1 MSNDTKKYVKMSQRE
16 HILNRSDMYIG
27 SIENTNEELWI
38 YNDNNNKIEK
48 KLIKYN
54 PGLLKIF
61 DEAIVNASDASVNDK
76 TCDYIK
82 VYYNK
87 EEGYISI
94 ENNGESIPIEIHP
107 EYNMLVAS
115 MIFGELL
122 TSTNYDDNEERTGA
136 GKNGV
141 GIKLANI
148 LSKKFTVE
156 IVDVKRKKKFIQEW
170 SNNMET
176 VGKAKVTDVTA
187 KTIKPYIKVT
197 FYPDFKRFGID
208 DDLNNDHYGL
218 FYRRAIDIA
227 AIRSNLKIY
236 FNDNLIKVNSF
247 KSYIDLHY
255 PNETVYLDESNDRWE
270 VAVIYK
276 RDSNNE
282 TVSFINSINTYRGG
296 THCTH
301 VTDQIIKVLIN
312 DYIKKKDKDI
322 KVSPQLLKD
331 NFVFFINST
340 IINPTFSSQTK
351 DTCTSKPDKFK
362 YKYTPQAAFLK
373 KLAKCGIVEQ
383 IIELVKFKESSTLKK
398 TDGKKQVRLMG
409 IPKLDDANKA
419 GSKDSFKCSLILTEG
434 DSAKTF
440 AVSGLSV
447 IGRDYFGVFPLK
459 GKLLNV
465 REAPPAQL
473 LANEEITN
481 LKKIIG
487 LKSGEDYTDD
497 MKFNQLRYG
506 RIVILTDAD
515 VDGSHIKGL
524 FMNFIHS
531 QWPSLIKRPNF
542 ITSLATPI
550 VKASKGSDVLS
561 FYNLTEYDK
570 WLKLNEA
577 HKNWKI
583 KYYKGL
589 GTSTAVEAREYFV
602 DIENKLINYKW
613 LTKKDD
619 EDPEASN
626 FILPYKANDDEDAI
640 LLAFEKARADDRK
653 VWLQNYDK
661 NDVLLYENKVVRY
674 SNFIHSDLIH
684 FSNDDLSRS
693 IPSLIDGLKP
703 SQRKILYGAILRGLD
718 KTEVKVAQ
726 LAGFVSDK
734 AAYHHGE
741 ASLTGAIVGMAQNYM
756 GSNNINVLKPNGQ
769 FGCLSPDTPIIMWNN
784 TIKRADEIIVGD
796 TLIGDDGNDRTVLQT
811 TSGIDDMYKINIKT
825 RVHQVRDS
833 FTCNSQH
840 ILTLYFR
847 ENNKIFWKESS
858 KKYYLE
864 YFDGKNIKTFGI
876 TTCDLNTKSINH
888 FNKSKY
894 SKEEAYKIMCEEQNK
909 IQTMYNPSSTI
920 DIKLE
925 DYLKLSNYSKLRLYM
940 FYNLNS
946 INWDKQEVPINPYIL
961 GAWLGDGNH
970 EGNGFTSADQ
980 EIVKEFAIWAD
991 TINCEVVHHK
1001 NGIEH
1006 ENYHYGLRRKNTG
1019 YRISIGDENHNS
1031 EMCEGCKTSKVKHPA
1046 CNWHFEKSKE
1056 AINFGQTIHG
1066 QIRSDLN
1073 PFKELLK
1080 KTNLFRNKHIPIEYM
1095 HNDKETRLQLLA
1107 GFIDT
1112 DGCIKNIKL
1121 QPYYEISQ
1129 SDRIHGNLIDSL
1141 DILAK
1146 TLGYSTSI
1154 SFTDCGKTKKGLDI
1168 IMKTLRITGTN
1179 LDEIPCRLERKQIK
1193 VKDRVVVTTHYNKF
1207 DIEYL
1212 GKNKFNG
1219 WQVNKNERFLLGNY
1233 IVTHNSRIH
1242 NGSDSASPRYIWT
1255 KLEDLSPI
1263 IFNTSDS
1270 PVLKNQFEDSEPI
1283 EPEYYA
1289 PIIPMILV
1297 NGTQGIGTGF
1307 ATKIPPYDPVEIISN
1322 LKKKLVSNL
1331 AFEEMDPYWNGFEG
1345 IIAKIDD
1352 FNYEIY
1358 GTYQIKGDKL
1368 IITELPVG
1376 ESTFGYKNF
1385 LEGLLCPEEPKKV
1398 AATKGKPVKK
1408 APAKPKEQIPFLG
1421 YTENNTDTKVYFELE
1436 FESGYLE
1443 KAKDIDKLLH
1453 LYKKYSITN
1462 MHLFDASGTIKK
1474 YNSPLEI
1481 MEEYYVVR
1489 LKLYEKRK
1497 EHELD
1502 ILRNQLKM
1510 ISNKVRFI
1518 MMIVEKKLIVNNKK
1532 RSELE
1537 GELDKHKFAKFDS
1550 TYNYLLGMPIYNL
1563 TVEKID
1569 ELKKQEEDKQHQY
1582 EELEKLTIETMWVNE
1597 LNKLEKEYNK
1607 WITHR
1612 TKEASTEKISKKVK
1626 KNKK

>member
-1 MSNDTKKYVKMSQRE
+1 MSSDAKKYTKLSQRE
-16 HILNRSDMYIG
+16 HILVRPDTYVG
-27 SIENTNEELWI
+27 SNEITTEELWI
-38 YNDNNNKIEK
+38 YQEDKNKIEK

-54 PGLLKIF
+54 PALLKIF
-61 DEAIVNASDASVNDK
+61 DEALVNASDAAVNDK

-82 VYYNK
+82 VEYNK
-87 EEGYISI
+87 ELGYISI
-94 ENNGESIPIEIHP
+94 ENNGENSIPVEVHP
-107 EYNMLVAS
+107 DHKVLVPS

-122 TSTNYDDNEERTGA
+122 TSSNYDDNEERITG
-136 GKNGV
+136 GRNGI

-148 LSKKFTVE
+148 FSTKFTID
-156 IVDVKRKKKFIQEW
+156 IVDIKRKKKFHQEW
-170 SNNMET
+170 LNNMET
-176 VGKAKVTDVTA
+176 VGKAKVTDVTT
-187 KTIKPYIKVT
+187 KTVKPFIKVT

-208 DDLNNDHYGL
+208 DLNNDHYEL

-227 AIRSNLKIY
+227 GLNNKLKVY
-236 FNDNLIKVNSF
+236 FNDNLIKVNTF
-247 KSYIDLHY
+247 KAYIDLHY
-255 PNETVYLDESNDRWE
+255 PNETVYFDESNERWTIG
-270 VAVIYK
+270 VIYK
-276 RDSNNE
+276 QDSNE
-282 TVSFINSINTYRGG
+282 VISFVNSINTYRGG
-296 THCTH
+296 THANH
-301 VTDQIIKVLIN
+301 VIDNIIKTLIN
-312 DYIKKKDKDI
+312 DYIKKKEKDLKI
-322 KVSPQLLKD
+322 SPQLLKD

-351 DTCTSKPDKFK
+351 DTCTSKPDKFGS
-362 YKYTPQAAFLK
+362 KYTPQAAFLK

-419 GSKDSFKCSLILTEG
+419 GSKDAHKCSLILTEG

-497 MKFNQLRYG
+497 TKFNQLRYG

-570 WLKLNEA
+570 WLESNEA

-589 GTSTAVEAREYFV
+589 GTSTAIEAREYFI
-602 DIENKLINYKW
+602 DIENKLIKYKW
-613 LTKKDD
+613 LLKDDVD

-626 FILPYKANDDEDAI
+626 LILPYKANNDEDAI

-661 NDVLLYENKVVRY
+661 NEILKYENKVVRY

-693 IPSLIDGLKP
+693 IPSLIDGFKP
-703 SQRKILYGAILRGLD
+703 SQRKIMYGAMLRGLD

-741 ASLTGAIVGMAQNYM
+741 ASLTGAIINMAQNYM

-769 FGCLSPDTPIIMWNN
+769 FG
-784 TIKRADEIIVGD
+784 
-796 TLIGDDGNDRTVLQT
+796 
-811 TSGIDDMYKINIKT
+811 
-825 RVHQVRDS
+825 
-833 FTCNSQH
+833 
-840 ILTLYFR
+840 
-847 ENNKIFWKESS
+847 
-858 KKYYLE
+858 
-864 YFDGKNIKTFGI
+864 
-876 TTCDLNTKSINH
+876 
-888 FNKSKY
+888 
-894 SKEEAYKIMCEEQNK
+894 
-909 IQTMYNPSSTI
+909 
-920 DIKLE
+920 
-925 DYLKLSNYSKLRLYM
+925 
-940 FYNLNS
+940 
-946 INWDKQEVPINPYIL
+946 
-961 GAWLGDGNH
+961 
-970 EGNGFTSADQ
+970 
-980 EIVKEFAIWAD
+980 
-991 TINCEVVHHK
+991 
-1001 NGIEH
+1001 
-1006 ENYHYGLRRKNTG
+1006 
-1019 YRISIGDENHNS
+1019 
-1031 EMCEGCKTSKVKHPA
+1031 
-1046 CNWHFEKSKE
+1046 
-1056 AINFGQTIHG
+1056 
-1066 QIRSDLN
+1066 
-1073 PFKELLK
+1073 
-1080 KTNLFRNKHIPIEYM
+1080 
-1095 HNDKETRLQLLA
+1095 TRLKA
-1107 GFIDT
+1107 
-1112 DGCIKNIKL
+1112 
-1121 QPYYEISQ
+1121 
-1129 SDRIHGNLIDSL
+1129 
-1141 DILAK
+1141 
-1146 TLGYSTSI
+1146 
-1154 SFTDCGKTKKGLDI
+1154 
-1168 IMKTLRITGTN
+1168 
-1179 LDEIPCRLERKQIK
+1179 
-1193 VKDRVVVTTHYNKF
+1193 
-1207 DIEYL
+1207 
-1212 GKNKFNG
+1212 
-1219 WQVNKNERFLLGNY
+1219 
-1233 IVTHNSRIH
+1233 
-1242 NGSDSASPRYIWT
+1242 GSDSASPRYIWT
-1255 KLEDLSPI
+1255 KLEDLSSI
-1263 IFNTSDS
+1263 IFNSSDS
-1270 PVLKNQFEDSEPI
+1270 PVLKNQFEDNEPI

-1289 PIIPMILV
+1289 PIIPMVLV
-1297 NGTQGIGTGF
+1297 NGVQGIGTGF
-1307 ATKIPPYDPVEIISN
+1307 STKIPPYDPLEIISN
-1322 LKKKLVSNL
+1322 LKKKLVSNSP
-1331 AFEEMDPYWNGFEG
+1331 FEEMDPYWNGFEG
-1345 IIAKIDD
+1345 IVAKIDN

-1358 GTYQIKGDKL
+1358 GIYHIKGNKL

-1376 ESTFGYKNF
+1376 ESTYGFKEF

-1398 AATKGKPVKK
+1398 AATKNKVVKK
-1408 APAKPKEQIPFLG
+1408 KPKEQIPFLG
-1421 YTENNTDTKVYFELE
+1421 YIENNTDTKIYFELE

-1443 KAKDIDKLLH
+1443 KEKDIDKLLH

-1518 MMIVEKKLIVNNKK
+1518 MMIVDKKLIVNNKK

-1537 GELDKHKFAKFDS
+1537 SELDKLKFAKFDS

-1563 TVEKID
+1563 TIEKID

-1582 EELEKLTIETMWVNE
+1582 EELEKLTIETMWLNE

-1607 WITHR
+1607 WISHR
-1612 TKEASTEKISKKVK
+1612 TKEAYSEKSIKKVK
-1626 KNKK
+1626 KSKK

>member
-1 MSNDTKKYVKMSQRE
+1 MSSDAKKYTKLSQRE
-16 HILNRSDMYIG
+16 HILVRPDTYVG
-27 SIENTNEELWI
+27 SNEITTEELWI
-38 YNDNNNKIEK
+38 YQEDKNKIEK
-48 KLIKYN
+48 KSIKYN
-54 PGLLKIF
+54 PALLKIF
-61 DEAIVNASDASVNDK
+61 DEALVNASDAAVNDK

-82 VYYNK
+82 VEYNK
-87 EEGYISI
+87 ELGYISI
-94 ENNGESIPIEIHP
+94 ENNGENSIPVEVHP
-107 EYNMLVAS
+107 DHKVLVPS

-122 TSTNYDDNEERTGA
+122 TSSNYDDKEERTTG
-136 GKNGV
+136 GRNGI

-148 LSKKFTVE
+148 FSTKFTID
-156 IVDVKRKKKFIQEW
+156 IVDIKRKKKFHQEW
-170 SNNMET
+170 LNNMET
-176 VGKAKVTDVTA
+176 VGKAKVTDVTT
-187 KTIKPYIKVT
+187 KTIKPFIKVT

-208 DDLNNDHYGL
+208 DLNNDHYEL

-227 AIRSNLKIY
+227 GLNNKLKVY
-236 FNDNLIKVNSF
+236 FNDNLIKVNTF
-247 KSYIDLHY
+247 KAYIDLHY
-255 PNETVYLDESNDRWE
+255 PNETVYFDESNERWTIG
-270 VAVIYK
+270 VIYK
-276 RDSNNE
+276 QDSNE
-282 TVSFINSINTYRGG
+282 VISFVNSINTYRGG
-296 THCTH
+296 SHANH
-301 VTDQIIKVLIN
+301 VIDNIIKTLIN
-312 DYIKKKDKDI
+312 DYIKKKEKDLKI
-322 KVSPQLLKD
+322 SPQLLKD

-351 DTCTSKPDKFK
+351 DTCTSKPDKFGS
-362 YKYTPQAAFLK
+362 KYTPQAAFLK

-497 MKFNQLRYG
+497 AKFNQLRYG

-524 FMNFIHS
+524 VMNFIHS

-550 VKASKGSDVLS
+550 VKASKGSDVFS

-570 WLKLNEA
+570 WLESNEA

-589 GTSTAVEAREYFV
+589 GTSTAIEAREYFI

-613 LTKKDD
+613 LIKKEEEEDD
-619 EDPEASN
+619 DDEAEDPEASN

-640 LLAFEKARADDRK
+640 LLAFEKTRVDDRK

-661 NDVLLYENKVVRY
+661 NEVLQYENKVVRY

-693 IPSLIDGLKP
+693 IPSLIDGFKP
-703 SQRKILYGAILRGLD
+703 SQRKIMYGAMLRGLD

-741 ASLTGAIVGMAQNYM
+741 ASLTGAIINMAQNYM

-769 FGCLSPDTPIIMWNN
+769 FG
-784 TIKRADEIIVGD
+784 
-796 TLIGDDGNDRTVLQT
+796 
-811 TSGIDDMYKINIKT
+811 T
-825 RVHQVRDS
+825 R
-833 FTCNSQH
+833 
-840 ILTLYFR
+840 L
-847 ENNKIFWKESS
+847 
-858 KKYYLE
+858 
-864 YFDGKNIKTFGI
+864 
-876 TTCDLNTKSINH
+876 
-888 FNKSKY
+888 
-894 SKEEAYKIMCEEQNK
+894 
-909 IQTMYNPSSTI
+909 
-920 DIKLE
+920 
-925 DYLKLSNYSKLRLYM
+925 
-940 FYNLNS
+940 
-946 INWDKQEVPINPYIL
+946 
-961 GAWLGDGNH
+961 
-970 EGNGFTSADQ
+970 
-980 EIVKEFAIWAD
+980 
-991 TINCEVVHHK
+991 K
-1001 NGIEH
+1001 NG
-1006 ENYHYGLRRKNTG
+1006 
-1019 YRISIGDENHNS
+1019 
-1031 EMCEGCKTSKVKHPA
+1031 A
-1046 CNWHFEKSKE
+1046 
-1056 AINFGQTIHG
+1056 
-1066 QIRSDLN
+1066 
-1073 PFKELLK
+1073 
-1080 KTNLFRNKHIPIEYM
+1080 
-1095 HNDKETRLQLLA
+1095 
-1107 GFIDT
+1107 
-1112 DGCIKNIKL
+1112 
-1121 QPYYEISQ
+1121 
-1129 SDRIHGNLIDSL
+1129 
-1141 DILAK
+1141 
-1146 TLGYSTSI
+1146 
-1154 SFTDCGKTKKGLDI
+1154 
-1168 IMKTLRITGTN
+1168 
-1179 LDEIPCRLERKQIK
+1179 
-1193 VKDRVVVTTHYNKF
+1193 
-1207 DIEYL
+1207 
-1212 GKNKFNG
+1212 
-1219 WQVNKNERFLLGNY
+1219 
-1233 IVTHNSRIH
+1233 
-1242 NGSDSASPRYIWT
+1242 DSASPRYIWT

-1263 IFNTSDS
+1263 IYNTSDS
-1270 PVLKNQFEDSEPI
+1270 PVLKHQFEDSEPI

-1289 PIIPMILV
+1289 PIIPMVLV
-1297 NGTQGIGTGF
+1297 NGAQGIGTGF
-1307 ATKIPPYDPVEIISN
+1307 STKIPPYDPLEIISN
-1322 LKKKLVSNL
+1322 LKKKLISNS

-1352 FNYEIY
+1352 LNYEIY
-1358 GTYQIKGDKL
+1358 GTYQIKGNKL

-1376 ESTFGYKNF
+1376 ESTYGFKEF

-1443 KAKDIDKLLH
+1443 KVKDIDKLLH

-1474 YNSPLEI
+1474 YNSPVEI

-1518 MMIVEKKLIVNNKK
+1518 MMIVDKKLIVNNKK

-1537 GELDKHKFAKFDS
+1537 AELDKHKFAKFDS

-1612 TKEASTEKISKKVK
+1612 TKEASTEKISKKIK

>member
-1 MSNDTKKYVKMSQRE
+1 MSSDAKKYTKLSQRE
-16 HILNRSDMYIG
+16 HILVRPDTYVG
-27 SIENTNEELWI
+27 SNEITTEELWI
-38 YNDNNNKIEK
+38 YQEDKNKIEK

-54 PGLLKIF
+54 PALLKIF
-61 DEAIVNASDASVNDK
+61 DEALVNASDAAVNDK

-82 VYYNK
+82 VEYNK
-87 EEGYISI
+87 ELGYISI
-94 ENNGESIPIEIHP
+94 ENNGENSIPVEVHP
-107 EYNMLVAS
+107 DHKVLVPS

-122 TSTNYDDNEERTGA
+122 TSSNYDDKEERTTG
-136 GKNGV
+136 GRNGI

-148 LSKKFTVE
+148 FSTKFTID
-156 IVDVKRKKKFIQEW
+156 IVDIKRKKKFHQEW
-170 SNNMET
+170 LNNMET
-176 VGKAKVTDVTA
+176 VGKAKVTDVTT
-187 KTIKPYIKVT
+187 KTIKPFIKVT
-197 FYPDFKRFGID
+197 FYPDFKRFGIE
-208 DDLNNDHYGL
+208 DLNNDHYEL

-227 AIRSNLKIY
+227 GLNNKLKVY
-236 FNDNLIKVNSF
+236 FNDNLIKVNTF

-255 PNETVYLDESNDRWE
+255 PNETVYFDESNERWTIG
-270 VAVIYK
+270 VIYK
-276 RDSNNE
+276 QDSNE
-282 TVSFINSINTYRGG
+282 VISFVNSINTYRGG
-296 THCTH
+296 THANH
-301 VTDQIIKVLIN
+301 VIDNIIKTLIN
-312 DYIKKKDKDI
+312 DYIKKKEKDLKI
-322 KVSPQLLKD
+322 SPQLLKD

-351 DTCTSKPDKFK
+351 DTCTSKPDKFGS
-362 YKYTPQAAFLK
+362 KYTPQAAFLK

-497 MKFNQLRYG
+497 AKFNQLRYG

-524 FMNFIHS
+524 VMNFIHS

-570 WLKLNEA
+570 WLESNEA

-589 GTSTAVEAREYFV
+589 GTSTAIEAREYFI

-613 LTKKDD
+613 LIKKDEEEDD
-619 EDPEASN
+619 EAEASN
-626 FILPYKANDDEDAI
+626 FTLPYKANDDEDAI
-640 LLAFEKARADDRK
+640 LLAFEKTRVDDRK

-661 NDVLLYENKVVRY
+661 NEVLKYENKVVRY

-693 IPSLIDGLKP
+693 IPSLIDGFKP
-703 SQRKILYGAILRGLD
+703 SQRKIMYGAMLRGLD

-741 ASLTGAIVGMAQNYM
+741 ASLTGAIINMAQNYM

-769 FGCLSPDTPIIMWNN
+769 FG
-784 TIKRADEIIVGD
+784 
-796 TLIGDDGNDRTVLQT
+796 
-811 TSGIDDMYKINIKT
+811 
-825 RVHQVRDS
+825 
-833 FTCNSQH
+833 
-840 ILTLYFR
+840 
-847 ENNKIFWKESS
+847 
-858 KKYYLE
+858 
-864 YFDGKNIKTFGI
+864 
-876 TTCDLNTKSINH
+876 
-888 FNKSKY
+888 
-894 SKEEAYKIMCEEQNK
+894 
-909 IQTMYNPSSTI
+909 
-920 DIKLE
+920 
-925 DYLKLSNYSKLRLYM
+925 
-940 FYNLNS
+940 
-946 INWDKQEVPINPYIL
+946 
-961 GAWLGDGNH
+961 
-970 EGNGFTSADQ
+970 
-980 EIVKEFAIWAD
+980 
-991 TINCEVVHHK
+991 
-1001 NGIEH
+1001 
-1006 ENYHYGLRRKNTG
+1006 
-1019 YRISIGDENHNS
+1019 
-1031 EMCEGCKTSKVKHPA
+1031 
-1046 CNWHFEKSKE
+1046 
-1056 AINFGQTIHG
+1056 
-1066 QIRSDLN
+1066 
-1073 PFKELLK
+1073 
-1080 KTNLFRNKHIPIEYM
+1080 
-1095 HNDKETRLQLLA
+1095 TRLKA
-1107 GFIDT
+1107 
-1112 DGCIKNIKL
+1112 
-1121 QPYYEISQ
+1121 
-1129 SDRIHGNLIDSL
+1129 
-1141 DILAK
+1141 
-1146 TLGYSTSI
+1146 
-1154 SFTDCGKTKKGLDI
+1154 
-1168 IMKTLRITGTN
+1168 
-1179 LDEIPCRLERKQIK
+1179 
-1193 VKDRVVVTTHYNKF
+1193 
-1207 DIEYL
+1207 
-1212 GKNKFNG
+1212 
-1219 WQVNKNERFLLGNY
+1219 
-1233 IVTHNSRIH
+1233 
-1242 NGSDSASPRYIWT
+1242 GSDSASPRYIWT
-1255 KLEDLSPI
+1255 KLEDLSSI
-1263 IFNTSDS
+1263 IFNSSDS
-1270 PVLKNQFEDSEPI
+1270 PVLKNQFEDNEPI

-1289 PIIPMILV
+1289 PIIPMVLV
-1297 NGTQGIGTGF
+1297 NGAQGIGTGF
-1307 ATKIPPYDPVEIISN
+1307 STKIPPYNPLKIISN
-1322 LKKKLVSNL
+1322 LKNKLLSNL
-1331 AFEEMDPYWNGFEG
+1331 PFEEMDPYWNGFEG

-1358 GTYQIKGDKL
+1358 GTYQIKGNKI

-1376 ESTFGYKNF
+1376 ESTYGFKEF

-1421 YTENNTDTKVYFELE
+1421 YTENNTDTKIYFELE

-1481 MEEYYVVR
+1481 MEEYYYVR

-1518 MMIVEKKLIVNNKK
+1518 MMIVDKKLIVNNKK

-1537 GELDKHKFAKFDS
+1537 AELDKHKFAKFDS
-1550 TYNYLLGMPIYNL
+1550 TYNYLLSMPIYNL
-1563 TVEKID
+1563 TIEKID

-1582 EELEKLTIETMWVNE
+1582 EELEKLTIETMWLNE

-1607 WITHR
+1607 WISHR
-1612 TKEASTEKISKKVK
+1612 IKEADSEKSIKKVK
-1626 KNKK
+1626 KSKK

>member
-1 MSNDTKKYVKMSQRE
+1 
-16 HILNRSDMYIG
+16 
-27 SIENTNEELWI
+27 
-38 YNDNNNKIEK
+38 
-48 KLIKYN
+48 
-54 PGLLKIF
+54 
-61 DEAIVNASDASVNDK
+61 
-76 TCDYIK
+76 
-82 VYYNK
+82 
-87 EEGYISI
+87 
-94 ENNGESIPIEIHP
+94 
-107 EYNMLVAS
+107 
-115 MIFGELL
+115 
-122 TSTNYDDNEERTGA
+122 
-136 GKNGV
+136 
-141 GIKLANI
+141 
-148 LSKKFTVE
+148 
-156 IVDVKRKKKFIQEW
+156 
-170 SNNMET
+170 MET
-176 VGKAKVTDVTA
+176 VGKAKVTDVTT
-187 KTIKPYIKVT
+187 KTIKPFIKVT
-197 FYPDFKRFGID
+197 FYPDFKRFGIE
-208 DDLNNDHYGL
+208 DLNNDHYEL

-227 AIRSNLKIY
+227 GLNNKLKVY
-236 FNDNLIKVNSF
+236 FNDNLIKVNTF
-247 KSYIDLHY
+247 KAYIDLHY
-255 PNETVYLDESNDRWE
+255 PNETVYFDESNERWTIG
-270 VAVIYK
+270 VIYK
-276 RDSNNE
+276 QDSNE
-282 TVSFINSINTYRGG
+282 VISFVNSINTYRGG
-296 THCTH
+296 THANH
-301 VTDQIIKVLIN
+301 VIDNIIKTLIN

-351 DTCTSKPDKFK
+351 DTCTSKPDKFGS
-362 YKYTPQAAFLK
+362 KYTPQAAFLK

-497 MKFNQLRYG
+497 AKFNQLRYG

-570 WLKLNEA
+570 WLESNEA

-589 GTSTAVEAREYFV
+589 GTSTAIEAREYFI

-613 LTKKDD
+613 LIKDEA

-626 FILPYKANDDEDAI
+626 YTLPYKANDDEDAI

-693 IPSLIDGLKP
+693 IPSLIDGFKP
-703 SQRKILYGAILRGLD
+703 SQRKIMYGAMLRGLD

-769 FGCLSPDTPIIMWNN
+769 FGT
-784 TIKRADEIIVGD
+784 
-796 TLIGDDGNDRTVLQT
+796 
-811 TSGIDDMYKINIKT
+811 
-825 RVHQVRDS
+825 
-833 FTCNSQH
+833 
-840 ILTLYFR
+840 
-847 ENNKIFWKESS
+847 
-858 KKYYLE
+858 
-864 YFDGKNIKTFGI
+864 
-876 TTCDLNTKSINH
+876 
-888 FNKSKY
+888 
-894 SKEEAYKIMCEEQNK
+894 
-909 IQTMYNPSSTI
+909 
-920 DIKLE
+920 
-925 DYLKLSNYSKLRLYM
+925 
-940 FYNLNS
+940 
-946 INWDKQEVPINPYIL
+946 
-961 GAWLGDGNH
+961 
-970 EGNGFTSADQ
+970 
-980 EIVKEFAIWAD
+980 
-991 TINCEVVHHK
+991 
-1001 NGIEH
+1001 
-1006 ENYHYGLRRKNTG
+1006 
-1019 YRISIGDENHNS
+1019 
-1031 EMCEGCKTSKVKHPA
+1031 
-1046 CNWHFEKSKE
+1046 
-1056 AINFGQTIHG
+1056 
-1066 QIRSDLN
+1066 
-1073 PFKELLK
+1073 
-1080 KTNLFRNKHIPIEYM
+1080 
-1095 HNDKETRLQLLA
+1095 
-1107 GFIDT
+1107 
-1112 DGCIKNIKL
+1112 
-1121 QPYYEISQ
+1121 
-1129 SDRIHGNLIDSL
+1129 
-1141 DILAK
+1141 
-1146 TLGYSTSI
+1146 
-1154 SFTDCGKTKKGLDI
+1154 
-1168 IMKTLRITGTN
+1168 
-1179 LDEIPCRLERKQIK
+1179 
-1193 VKDRVVVTTHYNKF
+1193 
-1207 DIEYL
+1207 
-1212 GKNKFNG
+1212 
-1219 WQVNKNERFLLGNY
+1219 
-1233 IVTHNSRIH
+1233 RIH

-1297 NGTQGIGTGF
+1297 NGSQGIGTGF
-1307 ATKIPPYDPVEIISN
+1307 ATKIPPYDPLEIISN
-1322 LKKKLVSNL
+1322 LKKKLISNS

-1358 GTYQIKGDKL
+1358 GTYQIKGDKI

-1408 APAKPKEQIPFLG
+1408 APAKSKEQIPFLG

-1481 MEEYYVVR
+1481 MEEYYTVR

-1532 RSELE
+1532 RSDLE
-1537 GELDKHKFAKFDS
+1537 AELDKHKFAKFDS

>member
-1 MSNDTKKYVKMSQRE
+1 MSSDAKKYTKLSQRE
-16 HILNRSDMYIG
+16 HILVRPDTYVG
-27 SIENTNEELWI
+27 SNEITTEELWN
-38 YNDNNNKIEK
+38 YQEDKNKIEK
-48 KLIKYN
+48 KSIKYN
-54 PGLLKIF
+54 PALLKIF
-61 DEAIVNASDASVNDK
+61 DEALVNASDAAVNDK

-82 VYYNK
+82 VEYNK
-87 EEGYISI
+87 ELGYISI
-94 ENNGESIPIEIHP
+94 ENNGENSIPVEVHP
-107 EYNMLVAS
+107 DHKVLVPS

-122 TSTNYDDNEERTGA
+122 TSSNYDDKEERTTG
-136 GKNGV
+136 GRNGI

-148 LSKKFTVE
+148 FSTKFTID
-156 IVDVKRKKKFIQEW
+156 IVDIKRKKKFHQEW
-170 SNNMET
+170 LNNMET
-176 VGKAKVTDVTA
+176 VGKAKVTDVTT
-187 KTIKPYIKVT
+187 KTIKPFIKVT

-208 DDLNNDHYGL
+208 DLNNDHYEL

-227 AIRSNLKIY
+227 GLNNKLKVY
-236 FNDNLIKVNSF
+236 FNDNLIKVNTF
-247 KSYIDLHY
+247 KAYIDLHY
-255 PNETVYLDESNDRWE
+255 PNETVYFDESNERWTIG
-270 VAVIYK
+270 VIYK
-276 RDSNNE
+276 QDSNE
-282 TVSFINSINTYRGG
+282 VISFVNSINTYRGG
-296 THCTH
+296 THANH
-301 VTDQIIKVLIN
+301 VIDNIIKTLIN
-312 DYIKKKDKDI
+312 DYIKKKEKDLKI
-322 KVSPQLLKD
+322 SPQLLKD

-351 DTCTSKPDKFK
+351 DTCTSKPDKFGS
-362 YKYTPQAAFLK
+362 KYTPQAAFLK

-497 MKFNQLRYG
+497 AKFNQLRYG

-524 FMNFIHS
+524 VMNFIHS

-570 WLKLNEA
+570 WLESNEA

-589 GTSTAVEAREYFV
+589 GTSTAIEAREYFI

-613 LTKKDD
+613 LIKKEEDD
-619 EDPEASN
+619 DDEAEDPEASN

-661 NDVLLYENKVVRY
+661 NEILKYENKVVRY

-693 IPSLIDGLKP
+693 IPSLIDGFKP
-703 SQRKILYGAILRGLD
+703 SQRKIMYGAMLRGLD

-741 ASLTGAIVGMAQNYM
+741 ASLTGAIINMAQNYM

-769 FGCLSPDTPIIMWNN
+769 FG
-784 TIKRADEIIVGD
+784 
-796 TLIGDDGNDRTVLQT
+796 
-811 TSGIDDMYKINIKT
+811 
-825 RVHQVRDS
+825 
-833 FTCNSQH
+833 
-840 ILTLYFR
+840 
-847 ENNKIFWKESS
+847 
-858 KKYYLE
+858 
-864 YFDGKNIKTFGI
+864 
-876 TTCDLNTKSINH
+876 
-888 FNKSKY
+888 
-894 SKEEAYKIMCEEQNK
+894 
-909 IQTMYNPSSTI
+909 
-920 DIKLE
+920 
-925 DYLKLSNYSKLRLYM
+925 
-940 FYNLNS
+940 
-946 INWDKQEVPINPYIL
+946 
-961 GAWLGDGNH
+961 
-970 EGNGFTSADQ
+970 
-980 EIVKEFAIWAD
+980 
-991 TINCEVVHHK
+991 
-1001 NGIEH
+1001 
-1006 ENYHYGLRRKNTG
+1006 
-1019 YRISIGDENHNS
+1019 
-1031 EMCEGCKTSKVKHPA
+1031 
-1046 CNWHFEKSKE
+1046 
-1056 AINFGQTIHG
+1056 
-1066 QIRSDLN
+1066 
-1073 PFKELLK
+1073 
-1080 KTNLFRNKHIPIEYM
+1080 
-1095 HNDKETRLQLLA
+1095 TRLKA
-1107 GFIDT
+1107 
-1112 DGCIKNIKL
+1112 
-1121 QPYYEISQ
+1121 
-1129 SDRIHGNLIDSL
+1129 
-1141 DILAK
+1141 
-1146 TLGYSTSI
+1146 
-1154 SFTDCGKTKKGLDI
+1154 
-1168 IMKTLRITGTN
+1168 
-1179 LDEIPCRLERKQIK
+1179 
-1193 VKDRVVVTTHYNKF
+1193 
-1207 DIEYL
+1207 
-1212 GKNKFNG
+1212 
-1219 WQVNKNERFLLGNY
+1219 
-1233 IVTHNSRIH
+1233 
-1242 NGSDSASPRYIWT
+1242 GSDSASPRYIWT
-1255 KLEDLSPI
+1255 KLEDLSSI
-1263 IFNTSDS
+1263 IFNSSDS
-1270 PVLKNQFEDSEPI
+1270 PVLKNQFEDNEPI

-1289 PIIPMILV
+1289 PIIPMVLV
-1297 NGTQGIGTGF
+1297 NGAQGIGTGF
-1307 ATKIPPYDPVEIISN
+1307 STKIPPYDPLEIISN
-1322 LKKKLVSNL
+1322 LKKKLVSNS

-1358 GTYQIKGDKL
+1358 GTYQVKGNKI

-1376 ESTFGYKNF
+1376 ESTYGFKEF

-1408 APAKPKEQIPFLG
+1408 AAAKPKEQIPFLG

-1474 YNSPLEI
+1474 YNSPVEI

-1518 MMIVEKKLIVNNKK
+1518 MMIVDKKLIVNNKK

-1537 GELDKHKFAKFDS
+1537 AELDKHKFAKFDS
-1550 TYNYLLGMPIYNL
+1550 TYNYLLSMPIYNL

-1612 TKEASTEKISKKVK
+1612 TKEASTEKISKKIK

>member
-1 MSNDTKKYVKMSQRE
+1 MSSDAKKYTKLSQRE
-16 HILNRSDMYIG
+16 HILVRPDTYVG
-27 SIENTNEELWI
+27 SNEITTEELWI
-38 YNDNNNKIEK
+38 YQEDKNKIEK
-48 KLIKYN
+48 KSIKYN
-54 PGLLKIF
+54 PALLKIF
-61 DEAIVNASDASVNDK
+61 DEALVNASDAAVNDK

-82 VYYNK
+82 VEYNK
-87 EEGYISI
+87 ELGYISI
-94 ENNGESIPIEIHP
+94 ENNGENSIPVEVHP
-107 EYNMLVAS
+107 DHKVLVPS

-122 TSTNYDDNEERTGA
+122 TSSNYDDKEERTTG
-136 GKNGV
+136 GRNGI

-148 LSKKFTVE
+148 FSTKFTID
-156 IVDVKRKKKFIQEW
+156 IVDIKRKKKFHQEW
-170 SNNMET
+170 LNNMET
-176 VGKAKVTDVTA
+176 VGKAKVTDVTT
-187 KTIKPYIKVT
+187 KTIKPFIKVT

-208 DDLNNDHYGL
+208 DLNNDHYEL

-227 AIRSNLKIY
+227 GLNNKLKVY
-236 FNDNLIKVNSF
+236 FNDNLIKVNTF
-247 KSYIDLHY
+247 KAYIDLHY
-255 PNETVYLDESNDRWE
+255 PNETVYFDESNERWTIG
-270 VAVIYK
+270 VIYK
-276 RDSNNE
+276 QDSNE
-282 TVSFINSINTYRGG
+282 VISFVNSINTYRGG
-296 THCTH
+296 THANH
-301 VTDQIIKVLIN
+301 VIDNIIKTLIN
-312 DYIKKKDKDI
+312 DYIKKKEKDLKI
-322 KVSPQLLKD
+322 SPQLLKD

-351 DTCTSKPDKFK
+351 DTCTSKPDKFGS
-362 YKYTPQAAFLK
+362 KYTAQAAFLK

-497 MKFNQLRYG
+497 AKFNQLRYG

-524 FMNFIHS
+524 VMNFIHS

-570 WLKLNEA
+570 WLESNEA

-589 GTSTAVEAREYFV
+589 GTSTAIEAREYFI

-613 LTKKDD
+613 LLNKEEND

-640 LLAFEKARADDRK
+640 LLAFEKTRVDDRK

-661 NDVLLYENKVVRY
+661 NEVLKYENKVVRY

-693 IPSLIDGLKP
+693 IPSLIDGFKP
-703 SQRKILYGAILRGLD
+703 SQRKIMYGAMLRGLD

-741 ASLTGAIVGMAQNYM
+741 ASLTGAIINMAQNYM

-769 FGCLSPDTPIIMWNN
+769 FG
-784 TIKRADEIIVGD
+784 
-796 TLIGDDGNDRTVLQT
+796 
-811 TSGIDDMYKINIKT
+811 
-825 RVHQVRDS
+825 
-833 FTCNSQH
+833 
-840 ILTLYFR
+840 
-847 ENNKIFWKESS
+847 
-858 KKYYLE
+858 
-864 YFDGKNIKTFGI
+864 
-876 TTCDLNTKSINH
+876 
-888 FNKSKY
+888 
-894 SKEEAYKIMCEEQNK
+894 
-909 IQTMYNPSSTI
+909 
-920 DIKLE
+920 
-925 DYLKLSNYSKLRLYM
+925 
-940 FYNLNS
+940 
-946 INWDKQEVPINPYIL
+946 
-961 GAWLGDGNH
+961 
-970 EGNGFTSADQ
+970 
-980 EIVKEFAIWAD
+980 
-991 TINCEVVHHK
+991 
-1001 NGIEH
+1001 
-1006 ENYHYGLRRKNTG
+1006 
-1019 YRISIGDENHNS
+1019 
-1031 EMCEGCKTSKVKHPA
+1031 
-1046 CNWHFEKSKE
+1046 
-1056 AINFGQTIHG
+1056 
-1066 QIRSDLN
+1066 
-1073 PFKELLK
+1073 
-1080 KTNLFRNKHIPIEYM
+1080 
-1095 HNDKETRLQLLA
+1095 TRLKA
-1107 GFIDT
+1107 
-1112 DGCIKNIKL
+1112 
-1121 QPYYEISQ
+1121 
-1129 SDRIHGNLIDSL
+1129 
-1141 DILAK
+1141 
-1146 TLGYSTSI
+1146 
-1154 SFTDCGKTKKGLDI
+1154 
-1168 IMKTLRITGTN
+1168 
-1179 LDEIPCRLERKQIK
+1179 
-1193 VKDRVVVTTHYNKF
+1193 
-1207 DIEYL
+1207 
-1212 GKNKFNG
+1212 
-1219 WQVNKNERFLLGNY
+1219 
-1233 IVTHNSRIH
+1233 
-1242 NGSDSASPRYIWT
+1242 GSDSASPRYIWT
-1255 KLEDLSPI
+1255 KLEDLSSI
-1263 IFNTSDS
+1263 IFNSSDS
-1270 PVLKNQFEDSEPI
+1270 PVLKNQFEDNEPI

-1289 PIIPMILV
+1289 PIIPMVLV
-1297 NGTQGIGTGF
+1297 NGAQGIGTGF
-1307 ATKIPPYDPVEIISN
+1307 STKIPPYNPLKIIGNLKNKLLSN
-1322 LKKKLVSNL
+1322 LP
-1331 AFEEMDPYWNGFEG
+1331 FEEMDPYWNGFEG

-1358 GTYQIKGDKL
+1358 GTYQIKGNKI

-1376 ESTFGYKNF
+1376 ESTYAFKEF

-1398 AATKGKPVKK
+1398 AATKGKVVKK

-1421 YTENNTDTKVYFELE
+1421 YTENNTDTKIYFELE

-1481 MEEYYVVR
+1481 MEEYYYVR
-1489 LKLYEKRK
+1489 FKLYEKRK

-1612 TKEASTEKISKKVK
+1612 TKEASTEKISKKIK

>member
-1 MSNDTKKYVKMSQRE
+1 MSSDAKKYTKLSQRE
-16 HILNRSDMYIG
+16 HILVRPDTYVG
-27 SIENTNEELWI
+27 SNEITTEELWN
-38 YNDNNNKIEK
+38 YQEDKNKIEK
-48 KLIKYN
+48 KSIKYN
-54 PGLLKIF
+54 PALLKIF
-61 DEAIVNASDASVNDK
+61 DEALVNASDAAVNDK

-82 VYYNK
+82 VEYNK
-87 EEGYISI
+87 ELGYISI
-94 ENNGESIPIEIHP
+94 ENNGENSIPVEVHP
-107 EYNMLVAS
+107 DHKVLVPS

-122 TSTNYDDNEERTGA
+122 TSSNYDDKEERTTG
-136 GKNGV
+136 GRNGI

-148 LSKKFTVE
+148 FSTKFTID
-156 IVDVKRKKKFIQEW
+156 IVDIKRKKKFHQEW
-170 SNNMET
+170 LNNMET
-176 VGKAKVTDVTA
+176 VGKAKVTDVTT
-187 KTIKPYIKVT
+187 KTIKPFIKVT

-208 DDLNNDHYGL
+208 DLNNDHYEL

-227 AIRSNLKIY
+227 GLNNKLKVY
-236 FNDNLIKVNSF
+236 FNDNLIKVNTF
-247 KSYIDLHY
+247 KAYIDLHY
-255 PNETVYLDESNDRWE
+255 PNETVYFDESNERWTIG
-270 VAVIYK
+270 VIYK
-276 RDSNNE
+276 QDSNE
-282 TVSFINSINTYRGG
+282 VISFVNSINTYRGG
-296 THCTH
+296 THANH
-301 VTDQIIKVLIN
+301 VIDNIIKTLIN
-312 DYIKKKDKDI
+312 DYIKKKEKDLKI
-322 KVSPQLLKD
+322 SPQLLKD

-351 DTCTSKPDKFK
+351 DTCTSKPDKFGS
-362 YKYTPQAAFLK
+362 KYTPQAAFLK

-497 MKFNQLRYG
+497 AKFNQLRYG

-524 FMNFIHS
+524 VMNFIHS

-570 WLKLNEA
+570 WLESNEA

-589 GTSTAVEAREYFV
+589 GTSTAIEAREYFI

-613 LTKKDD
+613 LIKKEEDD
-619 EDPEASN
+619 DDEAEDPEASN

-661 NDVLLYENKVVRY
+661 NEILKYENKVVRY

-693 IPSLIDGLKP
+693 IPSLIDGFKP
-703 SQRKILYGAILRGLD
+703 SQRKIMYGAMLRGLD

-741 ASLTGAIVGMAQNYM
+741 ASLTGAIINMAQNYM

-769 FGCLSPDTPIIMWNN
+769 FG
-784 TIKRADEIIVGD
+784 
-796 TLIGDDGNDRTVLQT
+796 
-811 TSGIDDMYKINIKT
+811 
-825 RVHQVRDS
+825 
-833 FTCNSQH
+833 
-840 ILTLYFR
+840 
-847 ENNKIFWKESS
+847 
-858 KKYYLE
+858 
-864 YFDGKNIKTFGI
+864 
-876 TTCDLNTKSINH
+876 
-888 FNKSKY
+888 
-894 SKEEAYKIMCEEQNK
+894 
-909 IQTMYNPSSTI
+909 
-920 DIKLE
+920 
-925 DYLKLSNYSKLRLYM
+925 
-940 FYNLNS
+940 
-946 INWDKQEVPINPYIL
+946 
-961 GAWLGDGNH
+961 
-970 EGNGFTSADQ
+970 
-980 EIVKEFAIWAD
+980 
-991 TINCEVVHHK
+991 
-1001 NGIEH
+1001 
-1006 ENYHYGLRRKNTG
+1006 
-1019 YRISIGDENHNS
+1019 
-1031 EMCEGCKTSKVKHPA
+1031 
-1046 CNWHFEKSKE
+1046 
-1056 AINFGQTIHG
+1056 
-1066 QIRSDLN
+1066 
-1073 PFKELLK
+1073 
-1080 KTNLFRNKHIPIEYM
+1080 
-1095 HNDKETRLQLLA
+1095 TRLKA
-1107 GFIDT
+1107 
-1112 DGCIKNIKL
+1112 
-1121 QPYYEISQ
+1121 
-1129 SDRIHGNLIDSL
+1129 
-1141 DILAK
+1141 
-1146 TLGYSTSI
+1146 
-1154 SFTDCGKTKKGLDI
+1154 
-1168 IMKTLRITGTN
+1168 
-1179 LDEIPCRLERKQIK
+1179 
-1193 VKDRVVVTTHYNKF
+1193 
-1207 DIEYL
+1207 
-1212 GKNKFNG
+1212 
-1219 WQVNKNERFLLGNY
+1219 
-1233 IVTHNSRIH
+1233 
-1242 NGSDSASPRYIWT
+1242 GSDSASPRYIWT
-1255 KLEDLSPI
+1255 KLEDLSSI
-1263 IFNTSDS
+1263 IFNSSDS
-1270 PVLKNQFEDSEPI
+1270 PVLKNQFEDNEPI

-1289 PIIPMILV
+1289 PIIPMVLV
-1297 NGTQGIGTGF
+1297 NGAQGIGTGF
-1307 ATKIPPYDPVEIISN
+1307 STKIPPYDPLEIISN
-1322 LKKKLVSNL
+1322 LKKKLVSNS

-1358 GTYQIKGDKL
+1358 GTYQVKGNKI
-1368 IITELPVG
+1368 IITELPVV
-1376 ESTFGYKNF
+1376 ESTYGFKEF

-1408 APAKPKEQIPFLG
+1408 AAAKPKEQIPFLG

-1474 YNSPLEI
+1474 YNSPVEI

-1518 MMIVEKKLIVNNKK
+1518 MMIVDKKLIVNNKK

-1537 GELDKHKFAKFDS
+1537 AELDKHKFAKFDS
-1550 TYNYLLGMPIYNL
+1550 TYNYLLSMPIYNL

-1582 EELEKLTIETMWVNE
+1582 EELEKLTIETMWLNE
-1597 LNKLEKEYNK
+1597 LNKLEKEYDK
-1607 WITHR
+1607 WLTHR
-1612 TKEASTEKISKKVK
+1612 IKIDKGGKFGKDK
-1626 KNKK
+1626 KNKKSSKSV